1 MKNYKIKDIAKYLDR
16 PGFTGSFVHGERMSL
31 THWIIEKDTT
41 LAIHNHENEQIL
53 FVIEGHLRFDS
64 SDTSIDVYPGEG
76 IVFAPN
82 EPHGGMAV
90 ERTVCIDVFCPVRD
104 DFKKAMEGK

>member
-16 PGFTGSFVHGERMSL
+16 PGFIGSFVHGERMSL

-41 LAIHNHENEQIL
+41 LALHSHENEQIL
-53 FVIEGHLRFDS
+53 FVIEGHLRFDFP
-64 SDTSIDVYPGEG
+64 DGPIDVYPGEG
-76 IVFAPN
+76 IVFASN

-90 ERTVCIDVFCPVRD
+90 EKTVGIDIFCPVRE